1 MESSSIVFS
10 IDVFFTDLFSVDVFS
25 IDSYPLQSWLSFN
38 RFPLMVSFVLFLLH
52 STDLS
57 INFAFDDLHCWR
69 ALFALFLQS
78 LVVNLLTPLS
88 ANQSEFI
95 LTKSRFSSQY
105 ASIHMVARFSKTKT
119 IGILK
124 IDRKSNNLI
133 TLNASDSAPE
143 FQSHNR
149 TIMGAEWIDGDH
161 PFKLQHHGEPLNL
174 FNLLNLIH
182 FDWSWLPID
191 Y

>member
-1 MESSSIVFS
+1 MLDHYLLSGIRLAALLMSFDAFALDTIQWKALPSCSLLLCSLLTSSLPRASLSMSSLSIPS
-10 IDVFFTDLFSVDVFS
+10 TELALF
-25 IDSYPLQSWLSFN
+25 QSLS
-38 RFPLMVSFVLFLLH
+38 LDGFLRVVPLH

-149 TIMGAEWIDGDH
+149 TIMGAE
-161 PFKLQHHGEPLNL
+161 
-174 FNLLNLIH
+174 
-182 FDWSWLPID
+182 
-191 Y
+191 